1 MSPPF
6 REQVET
12 ETPLIPLTPESQ
24 HVTGQDSTGRGSNHQ
39 LELMT
44 EWKSTLFLPGRLVTR
59 HEDGDHEAM
68 TWKRG
73 QQGAEEKKGLLEMSF
88 CPWHP
93 ISSATKGT
101 REKSFQQS
109 SDTETRI
116 CTLNTTQIELSIHC
130 HGFHAVFQQAA
141 STK

>member
-1 MSPPF
+1 M
-6 REQVET
+6 
-12 ETPLIPLTPESQ
+12 PLTPEIQ

-39 LELMT
+39 LMLMT
-44 EWKSTLFLPGRLVTR
+44 EWKSTLFLPGLLVTGR
-59 HEDGDHEAM
+59 EDGDHKGL

-73 QQGAEEKKGLLEMSF
+73 QQGAEEKGLLKMNS

-93 ISSATKGT
+93 ISSTTKGT
-101 REKSFQQS
+101 REKTFQQS

-116 CTLNTTQIELSIHC
+116 CTSNTTQIELSIHC
-130 HGFHAVFQQAA
+130 HGFHAAFQQAA